1 MNLIAGP
8 VFEEFQPGA
17 ACPCPGCAAERAPA
31 APAGTRR
38 RRGRTGASG
47 VRAVLAVAAA
57 ATSVLG
63 AAPLAPPASAAPEPP
78 RVTARDTRPDAEGGT
93 EAKGANGRGA
103 PGPAA
108 RRGATGPDEAQA
120 RREAG
125 GTRDGAAGAPALGRG
140 ATGPD
145 EAEAR
150 REAGGTRDG
159 AAGAP
164 ALGRGA
170 TGPDEAKARREAGGT
185 RDGAA
190 GAPALGRGAT
200 GPDEAKARREAG
212 GARDG
217 AAGAP
222 AFGRGATGPA
232 ETQAR
237 RHAGF
242 ATAPREVRQGTPA
255 TASRS
260 AALVRPAAAP
270 REPSATQE
278 GEHPGGYGDPDD
290 PSGGPRTPQGS
301 SQPLHPGGGG
311 GAASP
316 GTVTRGEIIDRAR
329 TWLAAKVPY
338 SMSAYHDGYRQDCSG
353 FISMAWD
360 LRSNQWTGSLASFGE
375 RITKDELQPGD
386 MLLFHNPQ
394 DPENGSHVT
403 LFGGW
408 ADAAHTK
415 YTAYEQTPPRTR
427 SLTTPYAY
435 WTNSAQY
442 VPYRP
447 KNLASGSAGP
457 RSSAFPGAAAF
468 GPGKRG
474 PHVTRLGEMLVAR
487 GAGRYYKIGPGPR
500 WTEADR
506 RATAAFQRAQGWRG
520 AGADGLPGPRTWQY
534 LVSGKGRDVR

>member
-31 APAGTRR
+31 APAGSRR
-38 RRGRTGASG
+38 HRGRTGAPG

-63 AAPLAPPASAAPEPP
+63 AAPLAPPAFAAPEPP
-78 RVTARDTRPDAEGGT
+78 GITAPETQP
-93 EAKGANGRGA
+93 GADGAYGPGA
-103 PGPAA
+103 PGAPAVRREATGPAEAQA
-108 RRGATGPDEAQA
+108 RREAGGMRDGAAGAPAFGRGATGPAEAQA

-125 GTRDGAAGAPALGRG
+125 GTRDGAAGAPA
-140 ATGPD
+140 
-145 EAEAR
+145 
-150 REAGGTRDG
+150 
-159 AAGAP
+159 
-164 ALGRGA
+164 
-170 TGPDEAKARREAGGT
+170 
-185 RDGAA
+185 
-190 GAPALGRGAT
+190 
-200 GPDEAKARREAG
+200 
-212 GARDG
+212 
-217 AAGAP
+217 
-222 AFGRGATGPA
+222 FGRGATGPA
-232 ETQAR
+232 EAQAR

-242 ATAPREVRQGTPA
+242 ATAPREARQGGGA

-278 GEHPGGYGDPDD
+278 GEHPGGYADPDD
-290 PSGGPRTPQGS
+290 PSEGPRTPQGS
-301 SQPLHPGGGG
+301 SEPLHTGSDG

-316 GTVTRGEIIDRAR
+316 GTVTREEIIDRAR

-338 SMSAYHDGYRQDCSG
+338 SMSAYRSDGYRQDCSG
-353 FISMAWD
+353 FVSMAWD

-386 MLLFHNPQ
+386 MLLFHNAQ
-394 DPENGSHVT
+394 DPEDGSHVT

-427 SLTTPYAY
+427 SRTTPYAY
-435 WTNSAQY
+435 WTNSSRY
-442 VPYRP
+442 IPYRP

-457 RSSAFPGAAAF
+457 QSSAFPGAAAF
-468 GPGKRG
+468 GPGKAG
-474 PHVTRLGEMLVAR
+474 AHVTRLGEMLVAR
-487 GAGRYYKIGPGPR
+487 GAGRYYRIGPGPR

-520 AGADGLPGPRTWQY
+520 TGADGIPGPRTWAY
-534 LVSGKGRDVR
+534 LMGGKGGDVR